1 MTEPAITPELVAK
14 HNLTPEEYAHAKEI
28 LGGRE
33 PSYTELGIFSVMWS
47 EHCSYKNTRPLLKTF
62 PTKSPKILVGAGEEN
77 AGIIDIG
84 DGLAIAFKI
93 ESHNHPSA
101 VEPFQGAATGV
112 GGIVRDIFTMG
123 ARPVCAVNSL
133 RFGPITK
140 EIIPK
145 NGKNKSIESVQITQ
159 AGKIHFGVEVIILSE
174 QQIAADVIAAV
185 PTHIAKKYHVVPV
198 SKKKNSLTIALADPS
213 DFATIDN
220 LTHLLQSELEIKTSS
235 PEEIEAAIK
244 KYYSGNSE
252 TNGVQ
257 NQIANNRRLFAEVVS
272 GIAHYGNCF
281 GIPTIAGEVYF
292 DKSYEGNPLVNAFC
306 LGVLRHEQIA
316 RGAAKGIGNPVFYVG
331 PATGR
336 DGLAGAAFASKDLT
350 EESAEQ
356 QRGAVQ
362 VGDPFMEKLVCEA
375 CLELLA
381 TGCVAGI
388 QDMGAAGLTCST
400 CETAARAG
408 TGIEIELDKVPQRA
422 PNMTSYEIMLSESQE
437 RMLIIVHKGREAEVK
452 RIFDKWD
459 LPWAEVGFVTDTGRM
474 VVRHGGKIVADIPA
488 KKIADE
494 SPVYQR
500 ESSEPEYLKAV
511 RAFRLDGIPDTK
523 TPADDLKKLLAWPS
537 IASKNWVYRQ
547 YDHQVRDGSVV
558 LPGSDAAVIRIK
570 SDSLPVMGGTGDS
583 PVASGNLPEASG
595 RLVAGQNRPV
605 ACSTQ
610 IPEKL
615 IAMTVDCN
623 GVYVYLDPYE
633 GAKAVVTE
641 ACRNLACSGAVPL
654 GATDNLNMANPHKP
668 ELFWQMRESVRG
680 LAEAC
685 KFFNAPVTGGNC
697 SLYNQNPSGP
707 IDPTPTVAVV
717 GIVEKLEHV
726 TTQWFKDEGDAIILL
741 GEIVDAN
748 DPILGLGGSA
758 YLQVIHGK
766 KTGSPPRCDL
776 ETAKTLHTTLL
787 GLIQSGLVKS
797 AHDCSDGGL
806 AVALAE
812 SCISQLIARETPR
825 LIGATIDLSKVG
837 QASSLSEKET
847 HRQDACATMRLDAFL
862 FGETQSRVVISCKPL
877 DTVKVV
883 ERAKLMGVPA
893 IQIGKV
899 GGDKLTVKTTSGEFS
914 APLIELHDA
923 WWNSIARA
931 MA

>member
-1 MTEPAITPELVAK
+1 MSEPAITPELVAK
-14 HNLTPEEYAHAKEI
+14 HNLTPDEYVHVKEI
-28 LGGRE
+28 LGRV

-84 DGLAIAFKI
+84 DNLAIAFKI

-123 ARPVCAVNSL
+123 ARPICAVNSL
-133 RFGPITK
+133 RFGELSQP
-140 EIIPK
+140 
-145 NGKNKSIESVQITQ
+145 
-159 AGKIHFGVEVIILSE
+159 EV
-174 QQIAADVIAAV
+174 
-185 PTHIAKKYHVVPV
+185 
-198 SKKKNSLTIALADPS
+198 
-213 DFATIDN
+213 
-220 LTHLLQSELEIKTSS
+220 
-235 PEEIEAAIK
+235 
-244 KYYSGNSE
+244 
-252 TNGVQ
+252 
-257 NQIANNRRLFAEVVS
+257 RRLFSGVVN

-306 LGVLRHEQIA
+306 LGVLRHDQIA

-336 DGLAGAAFASKDLT
+336 DGLAGAAFASQDLT
-350 EESAEQ
+350 NESSQQ

-381 TGCVAGI
+381 TGAVAGI

-422 PNMTSYEIMLSESQE
+422 PNMSSYEIMLSESQE
-437 RMLIIVHKGREAEVK
+437 RMLIIVHKGREEEVK

-474 VVRHGGKIVADIPA
+474 VVRQGGNVVADIPA

-494 SPVYQR
+494 SPIYQR
-500 ESSEPEYLKAV
+500 EAQEPAYLQAV
-511 RAFRLDGIPDTK
+511 RAFRLDPISAKFD
-523 TPADDLKKLLAWPS
+523 ASAVLLKLLAWPS

-558 LPGSDAAVIRIK
+558 CPGSDAAVIRIK
-570 SDSLPVMGGTGDS
+570 GDSLPESVNGAT
-583 PVASGNLPEASG
+583 V
-595 RLVAGQNRPV
+595 
-605 ACSTQ
+605 
-610 IPEKL
+610 PEKL
-615 IAMTVDCN
+615 IAISVDCN

-633 GAKAVVTE
+633 GAKAAVAE

-668 ELFWQMRESVRG
+668 ELFWQIKESVRG
-680 LAEAC
+680 LADAC
-685 KFFNAPVTGGNC
+685 RAFNAPVTGGNC
-697 SLYNQNPSGP
+697 SLYNQNPNGP
-707 IDPTPTVAVV
+707 IDPTPTIAVV
-717 GIVEKLEHV
+717 GVVDKLEYV
-726 TTQWFKDEGDAIILL
+726 TTQWFKDEGDVIILL
-741 GEIVDAN
+741 GDAADKN
-748 DPILGLGGSA
+748 DPLLGLGGSA
-758 YLQVIHGK
+758 YLQVIQGL
-766 KTGSPPRCDL
+766 KTGTPPRCDL
-776 ETAKTLHTTLL
+776 DIARTLHTTLL
-787 GLIQSGLVKS
+787 GLIQSGLIKS

-812 SCISQLIARETPR
+812 SCISELVARETPR
-825 LIGATIDLSKVG
+825 LIGATVDLSD
-837 QASSLSEKET
+837 LKEI
-847 HRQDACATMRLDAFL
+847 RDDALL
-862 FGETQSRVVISCKPL
+862 FGETQSRVVVSAKPL
-877 DTVKVV
+877 DAVKVV
-883 ERAKLMGVPA
+883 ERAKLLGVPA
-893 IQIGKV
+893 AAIGRV
-899 GGDKLTVKTTSGEFS
+899 GGEKLNIKTAS
-914 APLIELHDA
+914 AESSASLKDLHDA
-923 WWNSIARA
+923 WWNAIARA

>member
-14 HNLTPEEYAHAKEI
+14 HNLTPDEFAAAKEI
-28 LGGRE
+28 LGRA

-101 VEPFQGAATGV
+101 VEPFQGATTGV

-123 ARPVCAVNSL
+123 ARPICAVNSL
-133 RFGPITK
+133 RFGPITAD
-140 EIIPK
+140 
-145 NGKNKSIESVQITQ
+145 V
-159 AGKIHFGVEVIILSE
+159 
-174 QQIAADVIAAV
+174 AADV
-185 PTHIAKKYHVVPV
+185 
-198 SKKKNSLTIALADPS
+198 
-213 DFATIDN
+213 
-220 LTHLLQSELEIKTSS
+220 S
-235 PEEIEAAIK
+235 PLK
-244 KYYSGNSE
+244 SNSE
-252 TNGVQ
+252 NSQSRLTSAATNGEED
-257 NQIANNRRLFAEVVS
+257 ATLKNNRRLFAGVVS

-281 GIPTIAGEVYF
+281 GIPTVAGEVYF
-292 DKSYEGNPLVNAFC
+292 DKTYQGNPLVNAFC
-306 LGVLRHEQIA
+306 LGVLRHEQIT
-316 RGAAKGIGNPVFYVG
+316 RGAAKGVGNPVFYVG

-336 DGLAGAAFASKDLT
+336 DGLAGAAFASQDLT

-381 TGCVAGI
+381 TGAVAGM

-400 CETAARAG
+400 CEMAARAG

-422 PNMTSYEIMLSESQE
+422 PNMSSYEIMLSESQE
-437 RMLIIVHKGREAEVK
+437 RMLIVVHKGREEEVK

-459 LPWAEVGFVTDTGRM
+459 LPWAEIGVITDTGKM

-494 SPVYQR
+494 SPIYFRDAV
-500 ESSEPEYLKAV
+500 EPEYLKTI
-511 RAFRLDGIPDTK
+511 RAFRLDNI
-523 TPADDLKKLLAWPS
+523 ADCRLPIEDLKKLLAWPS

-570 SDSLPVMGGTGDS
+570 TDSLPVMS
-583 PVASGNLPEASG
+583 AELAAKVSG
-595 RLVAGQNRPV
+595 RAELPLGQDAQQRVP
-605 ACSTQ
+605 T

-623 GVYVYLDPYE
+623 GGYVYLDPYE
-633 GAKAVVTE
+633 GAKIAVAE
-641 ACRNLACSGAVPL
+641 ACRNLACSGAIPL
-654 GATDNLNMANPHKP
+654 GATDNLNMPSPLKP
-668 ELFWQMRESVRG
+668 ELFWQIKESVRG
-680 LAEAC
+680 LADAC

-697 SLYNQNPSGP
+697 SLYNQSPAGP
-707 IDPTPTVAVV
+707 IDPTPTISVV
-717 GIVEKLEHV
+717 GLIEKPEHV
-726 TTQWFKDEGDAIILL
+726 TTQWFKDEGDVIILL
-741 GEIVDAN
+741 GDVVDVN
-748 DPILGLGGSA
+748 DPIFGLGGSA
-758 YLQVIHGK
+758 YLQVIHGQK
-766 KTGSPPRCDL
+766 NGSPPRCDL
-776 ETAKTLHTTLL
+776 EAAKTLHTTLL

-797 AHDCSDGGL
+797 AHDCSEGGL

-812 SCISQLIARETPR
+812 SCISQLIARDTPR
-825 LIGATIDLSKVG
+825 LIGAQIDLTSLQSAAGVSSAD
-837 QASSLSEKET
+837 QTNSSASNEKGSQSCQ
-847 HRQDACATMRLDAFL
+847 QDAGSTLRLDAVL

-877 DTVKVV
+877 DAVKVV

-899 GGDKLTVKTTSGEFS
+899 GGDKLTMKTGDDEFS
-914 APLIELHDA
+914 APLTELHDA

>member
-14 HNLTPEEYAHAKEI
+14 HNLTPDEYANIERL
-28 LGGRE
+28 LGRK
-33 PSYTELGIFSVMWS
+33 PTYTELGIFSVMWS
-47 EHCSYKNTRPLLKTF
+47 EHCSYKNTRLLLKTF
-62 PTKSPKILVGAGEEN
+62 PTKSKKILVGAGEEN

-84 DGLAIAFKI
+84 DGLAIAFKV

-123 ARPVCAVNSL
+123 ARPICSVNSL
-133 RFGPITK
+133 RFGPIV
-140 EIIPK
+140 
-145 NGKNKSIESVQITQ
+145 NDV
-159 AGKIHFGVEVIILSE
+159 
-174 QQIAADVIAAV
+174 AADVSRRTSNSQDNQSRLTSAA
-185 PTHIAKKYHVVPV
+185 TNGEK
-198 SKKKNSLTIALADPS
+198 
-213 DFATIDN
+213 
-220 LTHLLQSELEIKTSS
+220 
-235 PEEIEAAIK
+235 EAALK
-244 KYYSGNSE
+244 
-252 TNGVQ
+252 
-257 NQIANNRRLFAEVVS
+257 NNRRLFAGVVA
-272 GIAHYGNCF
+272 GIAFYGNCF

-316 RGAAKGIGNPVFYVG
+316 RGAARGVGNPVFYVG

-336 DGLAGAAFASKDLT
+336 DGLAGAAFASQDLT

-381 TGCVAGI
+381 TGAVAGI

-422 PNMTSYEIMLSESQE
+422 PNMSSYEIMLSESQE
-437 RMLIIVHKGREAEVK
+437 RMLIIVHKSREEEVK
-452 RIFDKWD
+452 KIFDKWD
-459 LPWAEVGFVTDTGRM
+459 LPWSEIGVVTDTGRM
-474 VVRHGGKIVADIPA
+474 VVKHHGKVVADIPA

-500 ESSEPEYLKAV
+500 EAKEPEYLKEV
-511 RAFRLDGIPDTK
+511 RAFRLDQISQTPD
-523 TPADDLKKLLAWPS
+523 PRRDLLKLLAWPT

-547 YDHQVRDGSVV
+547 YDHMVRDGSVIC
-558 LPGSDAAVIRIK
+558 PGSDAAVLRIK
-570 SDSLPVMGGTGDS
+570 ADSLPDVGQASSLSQTKNGNGD
-583 PVASGNLPEASG
+583 
-595 RLVAGQNRPV
+595 RQD
-605 ACSTQ
+605 ACPT
-610 IPEKL
+610 KL
-615 IAMTVDCN
+615 IALTADGN
-623 GVYVYLDPYE
+623 GTYVYLDPYE
-633 GAKAVVTE
+633 GAKSVVAE

-654 GATDNLNMANPHKP
+654 GTTDNLNMASPMKP
-668 ELFWQMRESVRG
+668 ELFWQIKESVRG

-685 KFFNAPVTGGNC
+685 RAFNAPVTGGNC
-697 SLYNQNPSGP
+697 SLYNQSPNGP
-707 IDPTPTVAVV
+707 IDPTPTVVVV
-717 GIVEKLEHV
+717 GLIEKPEHV

-741 GEIVDAN
+741 GDAVDAS
-748 DPILGLGGSA
+748 DPLLGLGGSA

-766 KTGSPPRCDL
+766 KTGAPPRCDL

-797 AHDCSDGGL
+797 AHDCSEGGL
-806 AVALAE
+806 AVCLAE
-812 SCISQLIARETPR
+812 SGMSQLVARETPR
-825 LIGATIDLSKVG
+825 LIGATVDLSLVG
-837 QASSLSEKET
+837 RESSRAQKSESEGKSGLDGVSP
-847 HRQDACATMRLDAFL
+847 HRIDALL
-862 FGETQSRVVISCKPL
+862 FGETQSRVVITCKPL
-877 DTVKVV
+877 DAVKVV

-893 IQIGKV
+893 VQIGKV
-899 GGDKLTVKTTSGEFS
+899 GGNQLVIKTGAGEFS
-914 APLIELHDA
+914 APVAELHDV

>member
-14 HNLTPEEYAHAKEI
+14 HNLTPEEYAHAVAI
-28 LGGRE
+28 LGRT

-47 EHCSYKNTRPLLKTF
+47 EHCSYKNTKPLLKTF

-84 DGLAIAFKI
+84 DGIAIAFKI

-101 VEPFQGAATGV
+101 VEPFQGATTGV

-133 RFGPITK
+133 RFGPITSDV
-140 EIIPK
+140 
-145 NGKNKSIESVQITQ
+145 GDDVRSLKS
-159 AGKIHFGVEVIILSE
+159 
-174 QQIAADVIAAV
+174 
-185 PTHIAKKYHVVPV
+185 
-198 SKKKNSLTIALADPS
+198 
-213 DFATIDN
+213 
-220 LTHLLQSELEIKTSS
+220 
-235 PEEIEAAIK
+235 
-244 KYYSGNSE
+244 NSE
-252 TNGVQ
+252 RESLVTSTSAKGETDSAPGQARTLSDSSAAGTKNHPLPGGEGRGEGGQ
-257 NQIANNRRLFAEVVS
+257 NPAAEGANSEIANRKSQIANNKRLFAGVVS

-281 GIPTIAGEVYF
+281 GIPTVAGEVYF
-292 DKSYEGNPLVNAFC
+292 DKTYQGNPLVNAFC
-306 LGVLRHEQIA
+306 LGVLRHEQIT
-316 RGAAKGIGNPVFYVG
+316 RGAAKGVGNPVFYVG

-336 DGLAGAAFASKDLT
+336 DGLAGAAFASQDLT
-350 EESAEQ
+350 EESSEQ

-381 TGCVAGI
+381 TGAVAGM

-400 CETAARAG
+400 CEMAARAG

-422 PNMTSYEIMLSESQE
+422 ANMSSYELMLSESQE
-437 RMLIIVHKGREAEVK
+437 RMLIVVHKGREEEVK

-459 LPWAEVGFVTDTGRM
+459 LPWSEIGIITDTGHM
-474 VVRHGGKIVADIPA
+474 KVRHGGKLVVDIPA

-500 ESSEPEYLKAV
+500 EGVEPAYLKDV
-511 RAFRLDGIPDTK
+511 RAFRLAGISDT
-523 TPADDLKKLLAWPS
+523 TSPVEDLKKLLAWPS

-570 SDSLPVMGGTGDS
+570 TDSLPVMSAELAAKVGDPTVS
-583 PVASGNLPEASG
+583 D
-595 RLVAGQNRPV
+595 
-605 ACSTQ
+605 
-610 IPEKL
+610 KL

-623 GVYVYLDPYE
+623 GGYVYLDPYE
-633 GAKAVVTE
+633 GAKIAVAE
-641 ACRNLACSGAVPL
+641 ACRNLACSGALPL
-654 GATDNLNMANPHKP
+654 GATDNLNMPSPLKP
-668 ELFWQMRESVRG
+668 ELFWQIKESVRG
-680 LAEAC
+680 LAEGCQA
-685 KFFNAPVTGGNC
+685 FNAPVTGGNC
-697 SLYNQNPSGP
+697 SLYNQNPAGP
-707 IDPTPTVAVV
+707 IDPTPTISVV
-717 GIVEKLEHV
+717 GLIEKLEHV

-741 GEIVDAN
+741 GSAVEAT
-748 DPILGLGGSA
+748 PLQGLGGSA
-758 YLQVIHGK
+758 YLQVVHGQK
-766 KTGSPPRCDL
+766 NGSPPRCDL
-776 ETAKTLHTTLL
+776 EVARTLHTTLI

-797 AHDCSDGGL
+797 AHDCSEGGL

-825 LIGATIDLSKVG
+825 LIGATIDLSSVG
-837 QASSLSEKET
+837 RASSRAGQSDPLSAVGGEGRGEV
-847 HRQDACATMRLDAFL
+847 ALRLDAL
-862 FGETQSRVVISCKPL
+862 MFGETQSRIVISCKPL
-877 DTVKVV
+877 DAVKVV

-893 IQIGKV
+893 VQIGQV
-899 GGDKLTVKTTSGEFS
+899 GGDQLTVKTATGEFS
-914 APLIELHDA
+914 APLTELHDA